1 MRRRTFVA
9 ALAAAMLLPA
19 CVRSA
24 PVQRVEVTS
33 ADERTLLVEVA
44 ACQASLQID
53 TDENDERVRIA
64 VRARG
69 GAGGD
74 CAQLFELTLD
84 EPLGDRAVIDAV
96 TEQEVSVSRLSR

>member
-1 MRRRTFVA
+1 MVA
-9 ALAAAMLLPA
+9 AALLLPA

-24 PVQRVEVTS
+24 PVLEVEVTS
-33 ADERTLLVEVA
+33 SDGRELLVDVG

-69 GAGGD
+69 GGGD
-74 CAQLFELTLD
+74 CSQAFRLTLD
-84 EPLGDRAVIDAV
+84 EPLGDREVIDAV
-96 TEQEVSVSRLSR
+96 TEEAVPVSR